1 MTAARFL
8 LTLSFP
14 GLLLGCSTASKTVST
29 TGKVALGTVK
39 TAGAVAGKTV
49 TTTGKVA
56 GTAVSATGTVVKATA
71 GGAAGIVKT
80 AFVTFKD
87 TATGMVKQVPW
98 VEGMKVYAA
107 GKTAQVDMSLKA
119 FQIMRGSQVIKSDWG
134 KIKSGAPEPELR
146 PGDVIEVGRALNR
159 S

>member
-1 MTAARFL
+1 MTAARYL

-14 GLLLGCSTASKTVST
+14 GLLLGCSTASHTVST

-39 TAGAVAGKTV
+39 TAGTVAGKTV

-56 GTAVSATGTVVKATA
+56 GTAVSATGSVVKATA
-71 GGAAGIVKT
+71 SGAAGLVKT

-87 TATGMVKQVPW
+87 TATGTVKQVPW

-107 GKTAQVDMSLKA
+107 SKTAQVDMSLKA
-119 FQIMRGSQVIKSDWG
+119 FQILRGSQVIKSDWT
-134 KIKSGAPEPELR
+134 KIKSGTPEPELR
-146 PGDVIEVGRALNR
+146 PGDVIEVGRAPKR